1 MVRPSPT
8 SSLTT
13 TQGSRQAQSYDLSGV
28 SRPQAAQLRVRPSAM
43 STALT
48 RRSLWYLMLALF
60 LIAIIE
66 KDNIQDPAT
75 DSYFNR
81 PRASRWLR

>member
-1 MVRPSPT
+1 
-8 SSLTT
+8 
-13 TQGSRQAQSYDLSGV
+13 
-28 SRPQAAQLRVRPSAM
+28 M